1 MMAKPLVSSQW
12 YNCKPDLRVGDHYSA
27 NKHKTKIIT
36 LWKSGALL
44 CKYLKE
50 QIIIVIIIIMIIL
63 TIWLPK
69 HSPICMHCNQ

>member
-1 MMAKPLVSSQW
+1 MMAKPLVPSLW
-12 YNCKPDLRVGDHYSA
+12 YNCKPDLRVGDYYCA
-27 NKHKTKIIT
+27 NKHKTEIIT

-50 QIIIVIIIIMIIL
+50 QIIIIIIIL